1 MKRFTLIA
9 LCAAAAAAGI
19 DAGAVLKVPS
29 RNHTAP
35 AKRTHAELKA
45 LLRAASENPLW
56 RPATEK
62 VYFYEEIKD
71 DNGEVKGE
79 WRLEDTYTLTYDQQG
94 RRIMELCE
102 NAFDGFSKNNYTY
115 DANGMLSTELTE
127 VSEDG
132 QKFENSTKTERSYD
146 NKLTSV
152 ITNNRQWIWIDN
164 DWNMAGNCYQRIIT
178 RDNDGNITSAVIAV
192 LLDGKYD
199 PTRRLDITYADG
211 KAVTLKES
219 ELTYDGIEYKWVDG
233 LTISDIVWNKT
244 NGQIVSTEGLFAGD
258 NRIAS
263 CTMTD
268 EDVSL
273 HYTVTYSE
281 DGAYVANVTG
291 NNGTDD
297 LTAKIVYENDYDPEA
312 YSSYRVTTTSDF
324 MEGGEVVETTVEIV
338 EGAYDKWGNILLE
351 QASFGDG
358 EFMDIED
365 RISGKPVYDT
375 ENGYPIEQTIYE
387 YDYELME
394 DYPAL
399 RYTSEGYFDAS
410 AGIDDVTVDTDAPVE
425 YFNLQGIRVA
435 NPSAGNIYIR
445 RQGAKTDKVLVK

>member
-152 ITNNRQWIWIDN
+152 ITN
-164 DWNMAGNCYQRIIT
+164 
-178 RDNDGNITSAVIAV
+178 
-192 LLDGKYD
+192 
-199 PTRRLDITYADG
+199 
-211 KAVTLKES
+211 
-219 ELTYDGIEYKWVDG
+219 
-233 LTISDIVWNKT
+233 
-244 NGQIVSTEGLFAGD
+244 
-258 NRIAS
+258 
-263 CTMTD
+263 
-268 EDVSL
+268 
-273 HYTVTYSE
+273 
-281 DGAYVANVTG
+281 
-291 NNGTDD
+291 
-297 LTAKIVYENDYDPEA
+297 KIGRAHV
-312 YSSYRVTTTSDF
+312 
-324 MEGGEVVETTVEIV
+324 
-338 EGAYDKWGNILLE
+338 
-351 QASFGDG
+351 
-358 EFMDIED
+358 
-365 RISGKPVYDT
+365 
-375 ENGYPIEQTIYE
+375 
-387 YDYELME
+387 
-394 DYPAL
+394 
-399 RYTSEGYFDAS
+399 
-410 AGIDDVTVDTDAPVE
+410 
-425 YFNLQGIRVA
+425 
-435 NPSAGNIYIR
+435 
-445 RQGAKTDKVLVK
+445 